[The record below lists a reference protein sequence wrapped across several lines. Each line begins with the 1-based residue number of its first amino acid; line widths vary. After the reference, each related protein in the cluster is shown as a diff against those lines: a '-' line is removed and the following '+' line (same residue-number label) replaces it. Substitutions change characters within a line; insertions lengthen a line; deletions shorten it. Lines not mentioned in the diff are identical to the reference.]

1 MSDRGRSARR
11 LAGGTLRGRAR
22 RRWAIA
28 GAVAGLWLV
37 FLYMS
42 GSAVGSLALLLV
54 LAVFLVV
61 CAVALRSLGIGRDHP
76 MVRSLSTR
84 PWRDGREVLALA
96 LRHLPEAFII
106 TPTGSL
112 LAPSAIDLCMHPA
125 DVESLAS
132 VIDLGLVNASAAEA
146 YAAEIAACS
155 ARVLPGVPIEVA
167 VVADPAVPEG
177 RYALRQRRYRD
188 MAVGGAAPSPVAA
201 AAAPAGFPGQP
212 APAGPTPAGF
222 PGQPTAGAAF
232 PGAPTQGQR
241 PPTKAMT
248 AGSMLTD
255 AASARPLLAPNP
267 MLRLMTGDTVTQT
280 RVSGARAGRGR
291 GVELM
296 LPDEPTLSRVH
307 AQFTCRAGQWAIT
320 ALGRNGVRVNTTP
333 VTADQVIR
341 DGDVIQWGQNDDSPR
356 SWVEIVP

>member
-1 MSDRGRSARR
+1 VSDRARSARR

-22 RRWAIA
+22 RRWAVA

-42 GSAVGSLALLLV
+42 GSAVGSLGLLLV

-61 CAVALRSLGIGRDHP
+61 CAVALRSLGVGRDHP

-84 PWRDGREVLALA
+84 PWRDGREVLTLA

-155 ARVLPGVPIEVA
+155 ARVRPGVPIEVA

-188 MAVGGAAPSPVAA
+188 MAVGGAAPSP
-201 AAAPAGFPGQP
+201 AAAPAVSGPAFAGPPAQFPGP
-212 APAGPTPAGF
+212 
-222 PGQPTAGAAF
+222 
-232 PGAPTQGQR
+232 PTQGER
-241 PPTKAMT
+241 PPTRAMT

-255 AASARPLLAPNP
+255 AAPALPLPLLAPNP

-307 AQFTCRAGQWAIT
+307 AQFTCTGGQWAIT
-320 ALGRNGVRVNTTP
+320 ALGRNGVRVNTAAIT
-333 VTADQVIR
+333 DGQVIR